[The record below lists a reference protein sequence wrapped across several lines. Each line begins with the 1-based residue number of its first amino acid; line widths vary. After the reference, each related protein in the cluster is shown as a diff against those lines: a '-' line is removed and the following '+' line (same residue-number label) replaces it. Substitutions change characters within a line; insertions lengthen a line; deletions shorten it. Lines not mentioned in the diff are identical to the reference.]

1 MAKRVSTLTRGGKR
15 DTQPQPGTVSHG
27 TMRNVDLIPAFL
39 CVLQE
44 CNSPAWEQLQMQ
56 PHPLPP
62 SYALEDPQS
71 DWWNSEQADYFV
83 HELFGALDDCAPD
96 GHYFGA
102 HPGDGSDFG
111 FWPSEEY
118 EGNGRMP
125 EFWFRAGSIERG
137 AKYAWKDGYARVT
150 SRGVEHPWLT
160 KREAQS
166 AASSRGA
173 KAVFFD
179 TREEAEAA
187 MGMAPNAAPPPPPR
201 RGKLDPT
208 RRLARVTAEHA
219 RREKPFDPEAPRE
232 RYAKPHHFAVNVRGG
247 GVSNPLW
254 SPGEE
259 LWRRRELILPTEA
272 DQDSPFPLDGG
283 VVGALYEWH
292 GGQSSMVYSLASTG
306 AHDLVS
312 RSMIRAAIDEL
323 QPDLLRSSGKDRKH
337 LEALI
342 ADLEMILDYPE
353 GASAS
358 EAGMDIEE
366 YDYDTWTDNYD
377 PGLSKNAS
385 RRERTHAALAGHPD
399 PEIDEHAANELELY
413 LDNDRRF
420 APGSPTGQGRA
431 IANNMLRKIKK
442 GVYDHTLAVQG
453 WMHVVE
459 SAAKTY
465 TKEFE
470 SSLPWNKMF
479 NVATRRAVAQ
489 SLADRFKREVEG
501 GEWD

>member
-1 MAKRVSTLTRGGKR
+1 MC
-15 DTQPQPGTVSHG
+15 DP
-27 TMRNVDLIPAFL
+27 
-39 CVLQE
+39 
-44 CNSPAWEQLQMQ
+44 PAWEQLQTLA
-56 PHPLPP
+56 HPLPP
-62 SYALEDPQS
+62 AHALED
-71 DWWNSEQADYFV
+71 DKDNWWNSDAADDFLQ
-83 HELFGALDDCAPD
+83 ELFDALDRCAPE

-118 EGNGRMP
+118 EGNAAHQTTPQRTRLDKKQIHSALTLVHVWEKELGR
-125 EFWFRAGSIERG
+125 ERAF
-137 AKYAWKDGYARVT
+137 
-150 SRGVEHPWLT
+150 H
-160 KREAQS
+160 EAVRAQNLS
-166 AASSRGA
+166 
-173 KAVFFD
+173 
-179 TREEAEAA
+179 EAEQ
-187 MGMAPNAAPPPPPR
+187 GVLRRSLNLTPNAAQPPPPR
-201 RGKLDPT
+201 RGKLDST
-208 RRLARVTAEHA
+208 RRIARVTAEHA

-413 LDNDRRF
+413 LDNDQRF